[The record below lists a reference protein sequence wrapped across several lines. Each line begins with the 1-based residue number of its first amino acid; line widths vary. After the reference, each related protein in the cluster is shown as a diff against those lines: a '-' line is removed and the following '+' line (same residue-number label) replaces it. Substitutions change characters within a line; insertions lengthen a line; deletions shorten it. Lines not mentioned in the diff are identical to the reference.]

1 MSVSVYLLERSG
13 CLVMGVS
20 VDVPGADLRYYCCI
34 QPHMRPLF
42 SAAQR
47 SESLRRDGVDPSL
60 DDLWKASIRL
70 AAADYRASLALG
82 PSRDLLL
89 AVYQRSCESGEI
101 SEQDR
106 TLVAVEL
113 SPATIEARIRGRVDL
128 ASDEAGRTYVTVDG
142 RLSTILPRI
151 EPA

>member
-1 MSVSVYLLERSG
+1 MLDLGGSLAMS
-13 CLVMGVS
+13 VS
-20 VDVPGADLRYYCCI
+20 VDVPGADLRYCCCV
-34 QPHMRPLF
+34 QPRMQPLF
-42 SAAQR
+42 SATQR
-47 SESLRRDGVDPSL
+47 SALLRRDGVEPSL
-60 DDLWKASIRL
+60 DELWQASMRL

-89 AVYQRSCESGEI
+89 AVYERSCESGEI

-106 TLVAVEL
+106 RLVAAEL

-128 ASDEAGRTYVTVDG
+128 ASDEAGRTLVTVDG